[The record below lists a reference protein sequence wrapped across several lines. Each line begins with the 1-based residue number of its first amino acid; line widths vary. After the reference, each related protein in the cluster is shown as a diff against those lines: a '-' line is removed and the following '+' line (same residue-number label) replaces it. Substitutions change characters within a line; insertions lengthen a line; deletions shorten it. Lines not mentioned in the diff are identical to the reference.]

1 MLEQVKSLV
10 FELMENE
17 DSGHGNDH
25 LIRVYDLAM
34 KFANAEG
41 GNKDI
46 VGIAALL
53 HDVDDYKLV
62 GVENCK
68 KLTNAKTI
76 MSKAN
81 VAKEIQEKVLEII
94 ETMGYK
100 KSLAGI
106 RPNTIEGKIVSDADM
121 CDVLGANGILRV
133 ATYSSKHNKPFFDKN
148 IWPIEDMDS
157 NKYNRTCSDSAVCH
171 FFEKALRLPNL
182 MLTKAGRQESLKR
195 QQITI
200 DFLKNIFLEEN
211 APEWIEY
218 LEQFLL
224 KLDLKKENLNE

>member
-76 MSKAN
+76 MSKSN

-100 KSLAGI
+100 KLLSGI

-133 ATYSSKHNKPFFDKN
+133 ATYSNKHNKPFFDKN
-148 IWPIEDMDS
+148 IWPIENMDS
-157 NKYNRTCSDSAVCH
+157 NKYNRECSDTAVCH
-171 FFEKALRLPNL
+171 FFEKVLRLRYL
-182 MLTKAGRQESLKR
+182 MLTEAGKKEAIIREK
-195 QQITI
+195 ITI
-200 DFLKNIFLEEN
+200 DFLKNIFYEQD
-211 APEWIEY
+211 AIEWIEY
-218 LEQFLL
+218 LDNFLAN
-224 KLDLKKENLNE
+224 LDSEERKANG